1 MSYRCLLTILS
12 VISSLSASMDFYGYR
27 KDLSLRDS
35 VTRFSQVL
43 LGTSELETTEIS
55 VLPKGTYLD
64 ITEDAWI
71 SSDVTKLNLSG
82 LTSDY
87 LFKGS
92 LPVPTEATVTG
103 LETWK
108 GDTLYKA
115 GLYESKYIYDK
126 TVPDSLQLQESLNS
140 RIALLQKHTDYSY
153 ELTMTRITLGE
164 RKHIRIR
171 YLLRTNSNGPGNYQI
186 PVLLHSQYGS
196 NPRNIKFKVYA
207 DNNKNSFTLNTD
219 KTCVLLTDTSTNLIP
234 YRQTVQLVHSN
245 QNISA
250 LNISEFTNDPYRGNY
265 ISVNTVV
272 QDTLIK
278 QLSKHISTVFI
289 WRWNDS
295 TSMIEFQNQMKTLSG
310 YALSIIDQASRM
322 KETILELK
330 KLGNHIGLVHTIEG
344 KTPLIFSSAALNDK
358 EDSLVIRYL
367 DSFNKE
373 SMYNRYAP
381 LTSSPDPSWIPH
393 ETSTSIIE
401 KSRNELLQTLG
412 KASSLLQNDT
422 VNKYHHIIILSA
434 GSAPDNNLINMN
446 ADISEFIKKYSL
458 TASGVQWRGVDIGA
472 SIPLS
477 NTLYNWK
484 NFLFPSFS
492 PIIIQL
498 RISNTQ
504 QPFSFPLTENDWKK
518 PLSITGSTSAQWDSV
533 LVFTGID
540 SEGRQTGTV
549 NIKPMVFKFFADSGL
564 AKIWANDNEH
574 IADNE
579 EIYPGGTFGILTK
592 ATYFQ
597 ATVKSIMEDDHTK
610 TCPYLND
617 DEIFAP
623 KSAIQK
629 KAVSIKKS
637 VISLTNGIL
646 NITTPR
652 NFTTLKII
660 DLSGRV
666 LLSMDIKKFRT
677 GISGFKIPMSLFMTK
692 FASRKITLVLSGD
705 GTEIITLL
713 CGGVL

>member
-1 MSYRCLLTILS
+1 
-12 VISSLSASMDFYGYR
+12 MDFYGYR
-27 KDLSLRDS
+27 KDLSVRDS

-43 LGTSELETTEIS
+43 LGTSELETSEIS
-55 VLPKGTYLD
+55 ILPKGTYLD
-64 ITEDAWI
+64 ITEDAWL

-82 LTSDY
+82 LIGDY

-92 LPVPTEATVTG
+92 IPVPTEATVTG
-103 LETWK
+103 LQTWK

-126 TVPDSLQLQESLNS
+126 TIPDSLQLQESLNS

-153 ELTMTRITLGE
+153 ELTMTRVALGE
-164 RKHIRIR
+164 RKHVRLR
-171 YLLRTNSNGPGNYQI
+171 YLLRTSNTGSGTFQI

-207 DNNKNSFTLNTD
+207 DNDKNSFTLNTD

-234 YRQTVQLVHSN
+234 YRQTIQLVHSN
-245 QNISA
+245 QNKSA
-250 LNISEFTNDPYRGNY
+250 LNISEFTSDPYRGNY

-295 TSMIEFQNQMKTLSG
+295 TSMIEFQNQMKALSG

-344 KTPLIFSSAALNDK
+344 KTSLSFSSAALNDK
-358 EDSLVIRYL
+358 EDSLILQYL
-367 DSFNKE
+367 NSFTKE

-401 KSRNELLQTLG
+401 KSRTELLQTLS

-422 VNKYHHIIILSA
+422 INKYHHIILLSA

-446 ADISEFIKKYSL
+446 TGISEITKGYSL
-458 TASGVQWRGVDIGA
+458 TAPGVQWRGIDIGA
-472 SIPLS
+472 SFPLS
-477 NTLYNWK
+477 NTLYTWK
-484 NFLFPSFS
+484 HYLFPSFS

-518 PLSITGSTSAQWDSV
+518 PLSITGRTSAQWDSV

-540 SEGRQTGTV
+540 SEGKQTGTV

-564 AKIWANDNEH
+564 AKIWANDKEH

-597 ATVKSIMEDDHTK
+597 ATLKSIIEDDHTK

-623 KSAIQK
+623 KSAIKNQ
-629 KAVSIKKS
+629 VVPVKKS
-637 VISLTNGIL
+637 IISLANGVL

-666 LLSMDIKKFRT
+666 LLSIDIKKYRT
-677 GISGFKIPMSLFMTK
+677 GITGFRIPMNQLLTK
-692 FASRKITLVLSGD
+692 FASRKITIVLSGD
-705 GTEIITLL
+705 GTEIITHL